1 MTQGLD
7 GLQIRWEEEEEE
19 EEEQV
24 VIQLLWNSKKAIL
37 AHYMGI
43 SCGRIIMVLIW

>member
-24 VIQLLWNSKKAIL
+24 VIQLL
-37 AHYMGI
+37 
-43 SCGRIIMVLIW
+43 

>member
-19 EEEQV
+19 EQVDDTVAMELKKKQSLHITWELVVEE
-24 VIQLLWNSKKAIL
+24 LSW
-37 AHYMGI
+37 
-43 SCGRIIMVLIW
+43 C